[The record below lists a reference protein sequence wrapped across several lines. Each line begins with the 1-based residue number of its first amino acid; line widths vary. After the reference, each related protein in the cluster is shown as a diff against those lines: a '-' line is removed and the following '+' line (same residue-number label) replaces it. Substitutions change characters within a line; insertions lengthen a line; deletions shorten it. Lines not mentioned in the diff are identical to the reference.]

1 MFRFSYTLIANAV
14 RRGGFMKTSL
24 ATAVWTVS
32 LSAHAQMMNDGVW
45 GSSWMGGHGGI
56 WVPILIAI
64 AVVGGVAWVVKQKG
78 K

>member
-1 MFRFSYTLIANAV
+1 
-14 RRGGFMKTSL
+14 MKTSL
-24 ATAVWTVS
+24 AAAIGTMS
-32 LSAHAQMMNDGVW
+32 LSAHAQMMNDVVW
-45 GSSWMGGHGGI
+45 GSSWMGWHGGI

>member
-1 MFRFSYTLIANAV
+1 MFRL
-14 RRGGFMKTSL
+14 GGFMKTSL
-24 ATAVWTVS
+24 AAAIGTMS

-45 GSSWMGGHGGI
+45 GSSWMGWHGGI